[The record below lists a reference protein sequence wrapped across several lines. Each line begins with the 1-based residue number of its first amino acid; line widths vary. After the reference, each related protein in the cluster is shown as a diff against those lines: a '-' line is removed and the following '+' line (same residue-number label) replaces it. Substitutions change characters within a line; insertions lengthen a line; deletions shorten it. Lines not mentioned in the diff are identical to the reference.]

1 MIRRMKDVMAEMNR
15 IDAQSLRTTRALMGW
30 PEDKS

>member
-1 MIRRMKDVMAEMNR
+1 MKAVMVEMNR
-15 IDAQSLRTTRALMGW
+15 IDAQSLPPTTRALMSW